1 MKLKIEKSWGLEL
14 LLHFETYLGTA
25 LFLFITVILTLQ
37 VICRYIFGYSF
48 AWIEEVSIICFV
60 LMVYCGVSGAV
71 LTRQNIKIDAILN
84 VVPFAVKKI
93 LLILSAVIHA
103 GFTGWLTY
111 YLFSIITNM
120 LKTKNVYSVTRLP
133 KVYIY
138 YAIAF
143 LLVLSVIRA
152 FIEVYR
158 LSKEDVEKL
167 GKAKP
172 AFDLAAIWQS
182 GLEARTKYR
191 QEHPELA
198 KENKK
203 K

>member
-25 LFLFITVILTLQ
+25 LFLFITVILTVQ

-84 VVPFAVKKI
+84 VVPFAVKKV
-93 LLILSAVIHA
+93 LLILSAAIHA

-111 YLFSIITNM
+111 YLFSIISNM

-138 YAIAF
+138 YCWD
-143 LLVLSVIRA
+143 R
-152 FIEVYR
+152 
-158 LSKEDVEKL
+158 
-167 GKAKP
+167 G
-172 AFDLAAIWQS
+172 
-182 GLEARTKYR
+182 
-191 QEHPELA
+191 
-198 KENKK
+198 
-203 K
+203 